1 VHRVLD
7 APQLDL
13 APRHGLLLRAWFWLA
28 ADRIG

>member
-13 APRHGLLLRAWFWLA
+13 APRHGLLLRALVLVSC
-28 ADRIG
+28 